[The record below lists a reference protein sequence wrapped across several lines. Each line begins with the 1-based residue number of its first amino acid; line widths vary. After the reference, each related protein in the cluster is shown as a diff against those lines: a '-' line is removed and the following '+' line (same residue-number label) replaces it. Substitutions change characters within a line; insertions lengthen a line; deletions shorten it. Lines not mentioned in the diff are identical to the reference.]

1 MGNLN
6 QLIDIWVVY
15 RSKRKNSKPKLE
27 LFKDTRV
34 DDIIDVNKRIPLIP
48 HDNEILDIGI
58 GSDFKRIFTKKY
70 KL

>member
-1 MGNLN
+1 MANLN
-6 QLIDIWVVY
+6 QLPNVWVVH

-34 DDIIDVNKRIPLIP
+34 DDIIAINKRVSIIPIE
-48 HDNEILDIGI
+48 NEILEIGI
-58 GSDFKRIFTKKY
+58 GDLFESLFTKKY